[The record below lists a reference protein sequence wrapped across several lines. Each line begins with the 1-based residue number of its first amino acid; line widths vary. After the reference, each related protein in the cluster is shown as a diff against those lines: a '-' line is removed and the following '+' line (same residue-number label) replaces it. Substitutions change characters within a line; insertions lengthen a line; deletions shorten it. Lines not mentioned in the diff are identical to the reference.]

1 MISGCPRDSSNGR
14 LPPKMY
20 PMWLPERF
28 WIHSPFDARHPC
40 MNDLFMLMQMVSDV
54 NLLMSQATALD
65 SESQAAWEA
74 WDSAADAVD
83 QAELALLEA
92 DADPHSDRNRKLEL
106 HLKLQEALD
115 DESKK
120 EERYQQI
127 QKQLEEHC
135 TERRE
140 LILYLDAPSEPSAP
154 LLYQQLLKSSPANAQ
169 YKAIMPTRG
178 HH

>member
-1 MISGCPRDSSNGR
+1 
-14 LPPKMY
+14 
-20 PMWLPERF
+20 
-28 WIHSPFDARHPC
+28 

-120 EERYQQI
+120 EERY
-127 QKQLEEHC
+127 
-135 TERRE
+135 
-140 LILYLDAPSEPSAP
+140 
-154 LLYQQLLKSSPANAQ
+154 
-169 YKAIMPTRG
+169 
-178 HH
+178 